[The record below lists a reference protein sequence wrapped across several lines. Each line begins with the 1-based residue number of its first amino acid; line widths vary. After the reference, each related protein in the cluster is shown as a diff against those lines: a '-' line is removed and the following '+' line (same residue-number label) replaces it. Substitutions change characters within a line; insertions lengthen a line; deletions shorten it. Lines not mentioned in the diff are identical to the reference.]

1 MARGGPLGP
10 SVTARRVAAYRLGF
24 TRVPAPY
31 GDAAADEALAAD
43 VAAGEQ
49 PGTGRMRGHI
59 ETRTRFFDRVVVEA
73 LGHGVGQVVLG
84 AAGYDGRP
92 LRYAKPG
99 VRWFEVD
106 QPATQQDKRERLDRL
121 GLASAQVQFVEADF
135 AADPVADR
143 LTAAGLD
150 RGQRTLFLL
159 EGVAVYLELPVLDR
173 VLREFRQVGRD
184 GSLLAVSVSTTGSGG
199 RTRARFQASVAAWGE
214 PSRNTLDADQAT
226 GVLARAGWRVTAGDS
241 DTGRD
246 SDADADDPE
255 AQGRR
260 ERRRAAGLLL
270 ATTAPVPADTPAQ
283 PHEPQPASIATQ
295 PARSTPPTRSTPPA
309 RDARPAAKTRPAR
322 QPQPVPPSTGPLS
335 LSALLSQTLVAFTI
349 ELDNEAE
356 HRLPHRTT
364 DHGAAAQ
371 GGGAWLVSWAMA
383 ENCLRFVSDQPVTVA
398 ELEALARTPTNL
410 DGMRRWGYITI
421 DGSAQKTYRGRPGPG
436 AVLRATARGLRARDT
451 WLPLPG
457 LIEQR
462 WRERYGADAIS
473 GLRGPLEQLAG
484 QLDPGLP
491 DVLPILGPE
500 LFSRGPAA
508 GLPPRPE
515 PPDAAALPLPA
526 LLSRALLA
534 FALEY
539 EAESAVSLAVGAN
552 LLRVLGPDPT
562 RPRDLPLLTGISK
575 EAVNWAL
582 GVLLRGRLAAEEPDP
597 AARRGKVLR
606 LTAAGERA
614 RRLYLGRLAK
624 VEDRWSQAY
633 DQVAALRRPAEELA
647 IGTDG
652 QPPLLFQAL
661 EPYPDNW
668 RASLRPPGTLPH
680 YPMVLHRG
688 GYPDGS

>member
-1 MARGGPLGP
+1 M
-10 SVTARRVAAYRLGF
+10 
-24 TRVPAPY
+24 
-31 GDAAADEALAAD
+31 
-43 VAAGEQ
+43 
-49 PGTGRMRGHI
+49 
-59 ETRTRFFDRVVVEA
+59 
-73 LGHGVGQVVLG
+73 
-84 AAGYDGRP
+84 
-92 LRYAKPG
+92 
-99 VRWFEVD
+99 
-106 QPATQQDKRERLDRL
+106 
-121 GLASAQVQFVEADF
+121 
-135 AADPVADR
+135 
-143 LTAAGLD
+143 
-150 RGQRTLFLL
+150 
-159 EGVAVYLELPVLDR
+159 
-173 VLREFRQVGRD
+173 
-184 GSLLAVSVSTTGSGG
+184 
-199 RTRARFQASVAAWGE
+199 
-214 PSRNTLDADQAT
+214 
-226 GVLARAGWRVTAGDS
+226 LARTGWRVTAGDS
-241 DTGRD
+241 DTDG
-246 SDADADDPE
+246 DDPE
-255 AQGRR
+255 AVSRR

-270 ATTAPVPADTPAQ
+270 ATTAPN
-283 PHEPQPASIATQ
+283 
-295 PARSTPPTRSTPPA
+295 
-309 RDARPAAKTRPAR
+309 PAAPPRESQSAR
-322 QPQPVPPSTGPLS
+322 NARHPRPVPPSTGPLS
-335 LSALLSQTLVAFTI
+335 LSALLSQILVAFTI

-371 GGGAWLVSWAMA
+371 GDGPWLVSWAMA

-421 DGSAQKTYRGRPGPG
+421 DGSAQRTYRGRPGPG
-436 AVLRATARGLRARDT
+436 AVLHGTARGLRARDT

-462 WRERYGADAIS
+462 WQDRYGPDVIR

-491 DVLPILGPE
+491 DVLPILDQE

-539 EAESAVSLAVGAN
+539 EATSVVSLAVEAN

-562 RPRDLPLLTGISK
+562 RPRDLPLLAGISK

-582 GVLLRGRLAAEEPDP
+582 GVPLRGRLAAEEPDP

-606 LTAAGERA
+606 LTSAGERA
-614 RRLYLGRLAK
+614 RRLYLGGLAA
-624 VEDRWSQAY
+624 VEDRWSRAY
-633 DQVAALRRPAEELA
+633 DQIAALRRQAGELA

-661 EPYPDNW
+661 APYPDNW